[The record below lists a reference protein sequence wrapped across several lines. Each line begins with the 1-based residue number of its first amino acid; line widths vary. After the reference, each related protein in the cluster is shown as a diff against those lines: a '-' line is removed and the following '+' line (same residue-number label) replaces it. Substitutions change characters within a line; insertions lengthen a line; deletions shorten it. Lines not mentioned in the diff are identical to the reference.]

1 MSLVFCVKDPV
12 YNIFL
17 DLYPCSP
24 FLKAEHRRGRGTG
37 WRRCWQGGC
46 GDDRAPRGRAGKA
59 CRGSGRDS
67 SGTGAFRRLQAA
79 GRPAPTTAGGGAKG
93 QRGCCD
99 AETERL
105 HGEALRLRL
114 SRPDSQAWDCAPGAA
129 WSHDGHRRKTRSENG
144 SSGVAAHARWEGRR
158 RAVRARAA
166 ATES

>member
-37 WRRCWQGGC
+37 WRRCWQGSC

-59 CRGSGRDS
+59 CRGSARDS

-79 GRPAPTTAGGGAKG
+79 GRPDRA
-93 QRGCCD
+93 RD
-99 AETERL
+99 
-105 HGEALRLRL
+105 
-114 SRPDSQAWDCAPGAA
+114 
-129 WSHDGHRRKTRSENG
+129 
-144 SSGVAAHARWEGRR
+144 GVAPARHGAGTERR
-158 RAVRARAA
+158 RALRPSGKETAGHADTTVRGLTAARTAA
-166 ATES
+166 KHGTAT

>member
-1 MSLVFCVKDPV
+1 MSPVFCVKDPV

-37 WRRCWQGGC
+37 WRRCWQGSC

-59 CRGSGRDS
+59 CRGSARDS

-99 AETERL
+99 AD
-105 HGEALRLRL
+105 HGWRGAVAVATAGEGSSL
-114 SRPDSQAWDCAPGAA
+114 APADMAREQTTVRQPLGRAA
-129 WSHDGHRRKTRSENG
+129 WLGEREKRGSTPGRGRSRLGRLGFGHG
-144 SSGVAAHARWEGRR
+144 GRC
-158 RAVRARAA
+158 
-166 ATES
+166 